1 MILQQKWMGFN
12 FKTFN
17 LIVLTVFLHLRQGIR
32 DAGYEISLGMMP
44 ESIGPMTFVFT
55 GNKKK
60 IKLEFCIASNSF
72 IKKYVKKCVRK
83 SQSQQTL
90 LMILE

>member
-1 MILQQKWMGFN
+1 MGLN

-17 LIVLTVFLHLRQGIR
+17 LIVLIVFLHLRQGIR

-55 GNKKK
+55 GN
-60 IKLEFCIASNSF
+60 
-72 IKKYVKKCVRK
+72 IKKNENKMFKRF
-83 SQSQQTL
+83 
-90 LMILE
+90 